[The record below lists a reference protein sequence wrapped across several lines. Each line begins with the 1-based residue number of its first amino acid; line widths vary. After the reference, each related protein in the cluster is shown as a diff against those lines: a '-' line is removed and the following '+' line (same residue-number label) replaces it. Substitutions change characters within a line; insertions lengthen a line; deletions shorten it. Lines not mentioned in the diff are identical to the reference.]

1 MNKLLSTYGLTHLP
15 FSKDLSPAEMFR
27 TEQFEEALQSMKAA
41 IEGQTSAVVT
51 GDSGSGKTCLIRALE
66 EDLPA
71 GRYRFHYNPNATVN
85 RRDFYRQISIDLG
98 LDPHSTFAALYLSVN
113 QHIQDLAQQH
123 KLRVIL
129 VLDEAHMLPIQVLE
143 QLHVA
148 EPAGEGLEGVDD
160 EALGPAVVGAGV
172 EAVGG
177 VHDARHPG
185 DEAWSL
191 GNRADALIHGAT
203 YFREL
208 LRCIGE
214 HRHALRTRTGACMR
228 SCARSHGYTRRS
240 TSANA

>member
-15 FSKDLSPAEMFR
+15 FSKDLQPAEMFR

-129 VLDEAHMLPIQVLE
+129 VLDEAHMLQS
-143 QLHVA
+143 
-148 EPAGEGLEGVDD
+148 
-160 EALGPAVVGAGV
+160 
-172 EAVGG
+172 
-177 VHDARHPG
+177 RF
-185 DEAWSL
+185 WSSS
-191 GNRADALIHGAT
+191 T
-203 YFREL
+203 Y
-208 LRCIGE
+208 
-214 HRHALRTRTGACMR
+214 
-228 SCARSHGYTRRS
+228 
-240 TSANA
+240 